1 MTCTAVAGSGSDLAV
16 EVTISDVKSP
26 VVSVFSYLATTVTA
40 VTKAPTSGGTITIT
54 GTNFGPVG
62 DSRLTTAGGGSIV
75 VGSFT
80 CASGTV
86 TVADTEITCTMPP
99 GVGTNL
105 DVLVTV
111 AGLDSGAT
119 GENLYSFESPVIS
132 TLMRGSF
139 LGFET
144 TIAGSNF
151 GPSGTSG
158 ISVAIKENGCPSC
171 NSFECE
177 AATVS
182 TAHSQLTCT
191 IPAAS
196 ESDGANTSD
205 LSKMFDVSVTVGG
218 ITETYEQ
225 KFQYEGPVITSIDTV
240 SYYGD
245 VATIV
250 GRNFGPV
257 DTTATVGI
265 GGSYSITST
274 VGTCATCTPT
284 GAQAPIVTTE
294 DSTLLVYFKDYA
306 ATGNSMTPAIQV
318 TIEGQTSN

>member
-1 MTCTAVAGSGSDLAV
+1 
-16 EVTISDVKSP
+16 
-26 VVSVFSYLATTVTA
+26 
-40 VTKAPTSGGTITIT
+40 
-54 GTNFGPVG
+54 
-62 DSRLTTAGGGSIV
+62 
-75 VGSFT
+75 
-80 CASGTV
+80 
-86 TVADTEITCTMPP
+86 
-99 GVGTNL
+99 
-105 DVLVTV
+105 
-111 AGLDSGAT
+111 
-119 GENLYSFESPVIS
+119 
-132 TLMRGSF
+132 
-139 LGFET
+139 
-144 TIAGSNF
+144 
-151 GPSGTSG
+151 
-158 ISVAIKENGCPSC
+158 
-171 NSFECE
+171 
-177 AATVS
+177 
-182 TAHSQLTCT
+182 
-191 IPAAS
+191 
-196 ESDGANTSD
+196 
-205 LSKMFDVSVTVGG
+205 MFDVSVTVGG

-318 TIEGQTSN
+318 TIEGQTSNQFASFEYEGPVITGISTGSQFGEYSN